1 MNVLV
6 TGITGYMGSVLAPAL
21 QREGYAVRG
30 FARRP
35 ERVTLNVPVV
45 GGDAISGDGLREAL
59 DGIDVAYYL
68 IHSMEQ
74 SDGDPFQSRERLA
87 AERFG
92 QAARDAGVARIVY
105 LGGPLPPGE
114 RRSPR
119 TWPADWPSNGCCWTR
134 SRTRSPCGPR
144 S

>member
-1 MNVLV
+1 VNVLV

-21 QREGYAVRG
+21 QREGHAVRG

-68 IHSMEQ
+68 IHSMERFSHASGSPP
-74 SDGDPFQSRERLA
+74 SDSARPPMTLA
-87 AERFG
+87 
-92 QAARDAGVARIVY
+92 
-105 LGGPLPPGE
+105 
-114 RRSPR
+114 
-119 TWPADWPSNGCCWTR
+119 
-134 SRTRSPCGPR
+134 
-144 S
+144 